1 MIKWSYMMGIIER
14 CLVGINATKED
25 WKDYDRVYLGE
36 EACDTF
42 FLSHTEKIIKMA
54 DILTEQ
60 GKPITLVLPVVNEVN
75 FSKIINFIHFY
86 KEHFDGYTDVICN
99 DIGTIKELND
109 IGFPIGFGRIFCR
122 SHMNLLKCPDN
133 IFTREMPYVER
144 IEIDAS
150 SLKYLPQL
158 EFKNVSLISSN
169 VIYGYSNDR
178 CPYHAVL
185 GKRESRTKCSLFCKK
200 VKSCLNNKYVGE
212 TFEFY
217 HNMVI
222 RVGELGEVPRGI
234 NRLIRYK
241 KEVCHVD

>member
-1 MIKWSYMMGIIER
+1 MGKIER
-14 CLVGINATKED
+14 CLIGVNIAKED
-25 WKDYDRVYLGE
+25 WKNYDRVYLGE

-42 FLSHTEKIIKMA
+42 FLSHTEKMIKTA
-54 DILTEQ
+54 NILTEQ

-75 FSKIINFIHFY
+75 FSKVIKFIQFY
-86 KEHFDGYTDVICN
+86 KEHFDGNTDIICN

-109 IGFPIGFGRIFCR
+109 MGFSIGFGRIFCR
-122 SHMNLLKCPDN
+122 SHMNLLKCPDSMLA
-133 IFTREMPYVER
+133 REMPYAER
-144 IEIDAS
+144 IEIDAA
-150 SLKYLPQL
+150 SLKYLSQL
-158 EFKNVSLISSN
+158 AFKNVSLVTSN

-200 VKSCLNNKYVGE
+200 VKSCLNNKYVE
-212 TFEFY
+212 EPFEFY

-222 RVGELGEVPRGI
+222 RTGELGEVPSGI

-241 KEVCHVD
+241 EEVCYVD